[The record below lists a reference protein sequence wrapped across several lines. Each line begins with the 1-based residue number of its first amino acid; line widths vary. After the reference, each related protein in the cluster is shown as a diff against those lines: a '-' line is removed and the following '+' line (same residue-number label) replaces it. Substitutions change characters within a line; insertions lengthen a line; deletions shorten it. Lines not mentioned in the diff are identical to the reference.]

1 MDTQEVGSEQRS
13 ARAERVAFYHP
24 NASGTGT
31 AVRIDPKMNGGTAS
45 PRNGFFLELAQQKS
59 AATRNADG
67 FVPASFD
74 WEGKI
79 TVKLGF
85 QDICEFLAVLEG
97 TCEHA
102 GGKRDGLYHQN
113 GQTSTVIRFKR
124 GEEGGYALGLSRKR
138 ASEEEPKRISTVLSD
153 VEATGLKHVFQVGA
167 FFMVL
172 PATG

>member
-85 QDICEFLAVLEG
+85 QDVFRQRRQHDVGGPFFLRSSQH
-97 TCEHA
+97 C
-102 GGKRDGLYHQN
+102 RQ
-113 GQTSTVIRFKR
+113 
-124 GEEGGYALGLSRKR
+124 
-138 ASEEEPKRISTVLSD
+138 
-153 VEATGLKHVFQVGA
+153 
-167 FFMVL
+167 
-172 PATG
+172 